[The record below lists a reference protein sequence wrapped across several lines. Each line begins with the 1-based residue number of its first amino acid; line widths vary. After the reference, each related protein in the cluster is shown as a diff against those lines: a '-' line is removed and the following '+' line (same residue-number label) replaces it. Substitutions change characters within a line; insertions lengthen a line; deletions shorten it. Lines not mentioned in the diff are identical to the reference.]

1 MQCQN
6 PRCLQLFEASI
17 RSPKTLRLYSD
28 YLDKFLAW
36 AHKDHESL
44 LLLPSD
50 QIQILFEDYVFHLRK
65 RGVGF
70 STITV
75 NVASISKF
83 LIINDKEIKSKK
95 IRMLIPERKKTEGKH
110 AYTNEQI
117 RKMLEFADTLRNKAV
132 IHCLSAGGFRDG
144 VFEEM
149 KWKHISEMPDNCYCT
164 IVYPNS
170 THEYVTFLHHEARKA
185 LDEYTEER
193 RREGELITPESYV
206 FVTYKSNTNDIQ
218 KPMTSQNIGSILQR
232 IVEKANILR
241 VRSENGKRFDIS
253 VGNGFRKRFNT
264 ILKSNPNI
272 SFAIAERMM
281 DHKTYLEHIY
291 LDTSDKNKYFEEY
304 KKAIPDLILSE
315 GERQRIE
322 IGKQSKITEETV
334 KKMEL
339 EKDARIS
346 KLESKLEQISRLLE
360 QFQVRQTST

>member
-1 MQCQN
+1 MQSYS

-17 RSPKTLRLYSD
+17 RSPKTLRLYGD

-36 AHKDHESL
+36 AHKDHESI

-50 QIQILFEDYVFHLRK
+50 QIQLLFEDYIFHLRK

-75 NVASISKF
+75 NVSAISKF
-83 LIINDKEIKSKK
+83 LLINDKEIKSRK
-95 IRMLIPERKKTEGKH
+95 IRMLMPERKKTEGKH

-117 RKMLEFADTLRNKAV
+117 RKMLEFADTLRSKAI

-149 KWKHISEMPDNCYCT
+149 KWKHISEMPDNCYCVT
-164 IVYPNS
+164 VYPNS
-170 THEYVTFLHHEARKA
+170 MHEYVTFLHHEARKA

-193 RREGELITPESYV
+193 RAKGELVTPESYV
-206 FVTYKSNTNDIQ
+206 LVANKKNATDQ
-218 KPMTSQNIGSILQR
+218 DKPMTSQNIGSVLQR
-232 IVEKANILR
+232 IVGKAKIMR
-241 VRSENGKRFDIS
+241 VRSESGKRFDIS

-291 LDTSDKNKYFEEY
+291 LDTSDKNKFFEEY

-315 GERQRIE
+315 GERQKIE
-322 IGKQSKITEETV
+322 IVKQNKIAEDL
-334 KKMEL
+334 KKVEL
-339 EKDARIS
+339 EKDIRIS
-346 KLESKLEQISRLLE
+346 KLESKLEQIGRLLE
-360 QFQVRQTST
+360 QFQVHQTST

>member
-1 MQCQN
+1 MQSYN

-28 YLDKFLAW
+28 YLSKFLAW
-36 AHKDHESL
+36 AHKDHESI

-50 QIQILFEDYVFHLRK
+50 QIQILFEDYIFHLRK
-65 RGVGF
+65 HGFGF
-70 STITV
+70 SAITV
-75 NVASISKF
+75 NVSAISKF
-83 LIINDKEIKSKK
+83 LLINDKEIKSRK

-117 RKMLEFADTLRNKAV
+117 RKMLEFADTLRNKAI

-149 KWKHISEMPDNCYCT
+149 KWKHISEMPDNCYCVT
-164 IVYPNS
+164 VYPNS
-170 THEYVTFLHHEARKA
+170 MHEYVTFLHHEARKA

-193 RREGELITPESYV
+193 RAKGELVTPESYV
-206 FVTYKSNTNDIQ
+206 FVIKKGANSME
-218 KPMTSQNIGSILQR
+218 KPMTSQSIGSVLQR
-232 IVEKANILR
+232 IVGKAKIRR
-241 VRSENGKRFDIS
+241 VRSESGKRFDIS

-304 KKAIPDLILSE
+304 KKAIPDLVLSE

-322 IGKQSKITEETV
+322 IVKQSKIVEETMR
-334 KKMEL
+334 KMEL

-346 KLESKLEQISRLLE
+346 KLESKLEQISRMLE